1 MALAGILAKFWIRN
15 CDPISTPVFLAQAL
29 NVSLLEAA
37 AARSEVRLGEEDQD
51 LTEDL
56 A

>member
-1 MALAGILAKFWIRN
+1 MFAKFWIKN
-15 CDPISTPVFLAQAL
+15 CDAISTPVFLAQAL
-29 NVSLLEAA
+29 NFSLLEAA
-37 AARSEVRLGEEDQD
+37 ACRSEVRLGEDDQD